1 MVCVYGM
8 ARPLTVPARINRVVT
23 LKRARSL
30 ALSHSARACPA
41 DSSRRARAAAA
52 HRSRVRARKKDG
64 EKFYPVEKV
73 LLENHKAIYD
83 SINVHRDRPK
93 RSLRGIQ
100 E

>member
-1 MVCVYGM
+1 MCLRHGKAVDSTGENQSRCHAQAG
-8 ARPLTVPARINRVVT
+8 A
-23 LKRARSL
+23 L

-41 DSSRRARAAAA
+41 DSSRRARAAAV

-64 EKFYPVEKV
+64 EKFYPVAKV
-73 LLENHKAIYD
+73 WLENHKAIYD
-83 SINVHRDRPK
+83 SINVHGDRPK